1 MENIYVTNLKIKSL
15 RHLHNIEIPLSD
27 NKKNLILTGK
37 NGSGKT
43 SVLDA
48 LSKYLDSVA
57 NNSDFQEYESS
68 LSYNMQ
74 RLDIARNNNDIEKI
88 NDYERFVK
96 MYKNKIL
103 NTRNGLEVLFNVKP
117 ASIFRYY
124 NNGEFVLAYYKA
136 DRIFQIEEVKNVEKV
151 NLNDKYSINEKP
163 SSKFVKY
170 LVDLKVTQALA
181 LTGGKKEKA
190 EQIENWFKSFE
201 DYLKVVFDEKSLKL
215 VFDEDAFHFYI
226 SMNNRDTFDFN
237 TLSSGYS
244 AILDIVVDLIMRM
257 EKKYARNS
265 FN

>member
-124 NNGEFVLAYYKA
+124 NNGEFVLAYYKD
-136 DRIFQIEEVKNVEKV
+136 DRIYKIEEVKNVEKL
-151 NLNDKYSINEKP
+151 NLNDKYSIN
-163 SSKFVKY
+163 
-170 LVDLKVTQALA
+170 
-181 LTGGKKEKA
+181 
-190 EQIENWFKSFE
+190 
-201 DYLKVVFDEKSLKL
+201 
-215 VFDEDAFHFYI
+215 
-226 SMNNRDTFDFN
+226 
-237 TLSSGYS
+237 
-244 AILDIVVDLIMRM
+244 
-257 EKKYARNS
+257 
-265 FN
+265 